1 MDTSFLREAPLCIPP
16 RSRNIFLRLGDPGH
30 LVLHISS
37 LSDAAPQCSLPAHPA
52 APALTSTAAS
62 PCMEGMK
69 NIHPKW
75 MGCTTLILYGG
86 NAKCSP
92 HMEAMQNA
100 HSKYRGCK
108 LLNQYGGDAKRSLQM
123 EGIQN
128 AQPVW
133 RPCKFLTTYGD
144 DAKCSLQ
151 MERMQNAQPIWRQHK
166 TLMPYG
172 DPNAHPNWRRH
183 KMLTPYGGNAKRST
197 VYGLEVVQN
206 VHPKKEVMHNAP
218 RGTQQHTA
226 GCGCPSCVH
235 GETEIKRAESA
246 LLFPAL
252 GERGTGIGAAASK
265 P

>member
-1 MDTSFLREAPLCIPP
+1 MLTPNGEDTK
-16 RSRNIFLRLGDPGH
+16 
-30 LVLHISS
+30 
-37 LSDAAPQCSLPAHPA
+37 CSLQ
-52 APALTSTAAS
+52 
-62 PCMEGMK
+62 MEG
-69 NIHPKW
+69 
-75 MGCTTLILYGG
+75 TRV
-86 NAKCSP
+86 KCSTN
-92 HMEAMQNA
+92 MEEMQNA
-100 HSKYRGCK
+100 HSKWRACK
-108 LLNQYGGDAKRSLQM
+108 
-123 EGIQN
+123 I
-128 AQPVW
+128 
-133 RPCKFLTTYGD
+133 LTSNGD

-206 VHPKKEVMHNAP
+206 VRPKKEVMHNAP